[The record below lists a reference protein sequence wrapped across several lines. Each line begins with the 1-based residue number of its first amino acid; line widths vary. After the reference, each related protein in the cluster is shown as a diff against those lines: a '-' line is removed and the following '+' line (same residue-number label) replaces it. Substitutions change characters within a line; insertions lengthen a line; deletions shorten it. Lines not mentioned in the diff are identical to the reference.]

1 MARYPVFNWTMKTVS
16 KNLYSKTF
24 IRRFGDLLSL
34 VSGKDPETQNS
45 LEMLV
50 EGYTLYITSLCK
62 HEGAKKAVN
71 LLKAIHT
78 IAVKLAMDRPFEPLP
93 FQKSDKK
100 GIPRV
105 IKLLVPL
112 LKGEPKEKRV
122 ALSIT
127 KLYLRLVLEP
137 EVDYSVIEEPTP
149 SFTIG
154 RRWSKFLNLW
164 CRKFK
169 TPNLAWDTEYH
180 ATTKKGPNGPALLSC
195 HEDLMALSN
204 SPEVYDNL
212 KTWVSLSDTSLLKRI
227 EHFETKWS
235 TEVTGQFKHSRLF
248 LIAEGGGKTRPVA
261 IADYF
266 TQESMKAL
274 FRASMKALRKLETDG
289 TYDQG
294 RIVEK
299 TRQAIRDNKPIY
311 CLDLSNATDRFPVSL
326 QVDFLERWIGI
337 DRAQAWGK
345 LLTKRKFSIG
355 IRDVEYR
362 AGQPMGILSSW
373 SIFSLTHHAIIE
385 YCAFLEGYKSFRDYV
400 VLGDD
405 VAIFNSRVT
414 NRYKS
419 LMKEIG
425 VTISPTKSF
434 EWVPGCSPFPPSGE
448 IAKRLLYKEE
458 EITPI
463 PYDLAYTWTKT
474 PRRETLALRLGL
486 ENIGLELPYA
496 AWETLCRRVAK
507 SHYLETLVIATCPSD
522 LIGRKHGLCPPFK
535 GVTQGPWKEI
545 DLNQA
550 PRILAELLIKELE
563 RKRLKFEEVARDLM
577 SEDFYERFKLRGKPI
592 SLSVLGTDSW
602 EEEDYHPLPSVI
614 NRRYMELIR
623 TDDILTNAILEGTE
637 VDLSWEN
644 VFRADFNINETFVSE
659 IRKRSWTQTSVLFKL
674 FKLLNNEKPGQVDN
688 LTQDFS

>member
-1 MARYPVFNWTMKTVS
+1 MKTVS

-34 VSGKDPETQNS
+34 VSGTNPETQNS
-45 LEMLV
+45 LELLV
-50 EGYTLYITSLCK
+50 KGYTAYISSLCK
-62 HEGAKKAVN
+62 HEGQKRAVN
-71 LLKAIHT
+71 LLKEIHT
-78 IAVKLAMDRPFEPLP
+78 IAVKIAMGRPFDPLP
-93 FQKSDKK
+93 FQKSDKR
-100 GIPRV
+100 GVPRV
-105 IKLLVPL
+105 IKPMEHLLN
-112 LKGEPKEKRV
+112 GEPKEKRV

-127 KLYLRLVLEP
+127 KLYLRLILEP
-137 EVDYSVIEEPTP
+137 EVDFSVIEKPTP
-149 SFTIG
+149 SFTLG

-164 CRKFK
+164 SRKFK
-169 TPNLAWDTEYH
+169 TPNLAWDSKYH
-180 ATTKKGPNGPALLSC
+180 ATTKKGPNGHALLSC
-195 HEDLMALSN
+195 HEDLEALSN
-204 SPEVYDNL
+204 SPEVFNNL

-227 EHFETKWS
+227 EHFQAKWS
-235 TEVTGQFKHSRLF
+235 KEVTGQFTHSRLF

-261 IADYF
+261 ISDYF

-294 RIVEK
+294 QIVDK

-373 SIFSLTHHAIIE
+373 SVFALTHHAIIE
-385 YCAFLEGYKSFRDYV
+385 YAGSLEGYKSFRDYV

-405 VAIFNSRVT
+405 VAIFNSRVAK
-414 NRYKS
+414 RYKS
-419 LMKEIG
+419 IMKLIG
-425 VTISPTKSF
+425 VTISPVKSF
-434 EWVPGCSPFPPSGE
+434 EWIPGSSPFPPSGE

-463 PYDLAYTWTKT
+463 PYHLAYTWSKT

-486 ENIGLELPYA
+486 EDIGLELPYA
-496 AWETLCRRVAK
+496 AWETLCRRVTGK

-522 LIGRKHGLCPPFK
+522 LIGRKHGLHPPFK
-535 GVTQGPWKEI
+535 GVIQGPWKEI

-550 PRILAELLIKELE
+550 PRILAELLIEELK
-563 RKRLKFEEVARDLM
+563 RKRLKFEEVMRDLM
-577 SEDFYERFKLRGKPI
+577 SEDFYNRFKLQGKPI
-592 SLSVLGTDSW
+592 SLSVLGMDS
-602 EEEDYHPLPSVI
+602 EEEIDYHPLPSVI
-614 NRRYMELIR
+614 MRKYMELVQA
-623 TDDILTNAILEGTE
+623 DDILANAILEE
-637 VDLSWEN
+637 READLSWES
-644 VFRADFNINETFVSE
+644 VYSADFNINETYVSE
-659 IRKRSWTQTSVLFKL
+659 IRKRSWTQTSILFKL
-674 FKLLNNEKPGQVDN
+674 YKLLLLEKPGQLDK
-688 LTQDFS
+688 LTQDHS